1 MPFWLVA
8 GPMDAGA
15 FLSTMADIIGI
26 VGFFI
31 MVS

>member
-1 MPFWLVA
+1 MPFWIA

-15 FLSTMADIIGI
+15 FLSTLADIVGI

>member
-1 MPFWLVA
+1 MPFWIT

-15 FLSTMADIIGI
+15 FLSTLADVVGI